1 MTAEGQSDKM
11 TSDMEV
17 RVKQRCVIEFLRA
30 EKKRVLPSGK
40 ISESMNMSYR
50 YHVVCCVSC
59 RSCMYWK
66 RISLTSLPSRELATV
81 IVRH

>member
-1 MTAEGQSDKM
+1 MLIDVAISGD
-11 TSDMEV
+11 
-17 RVKQRCVIEFLRA
+17 RNVIK
-30 EKKRVLPSGK
+30 KKRVLPSGK

-66 RISLTSLPSRELATV
+66 RVSLTSLPSHELAT
-81 IVRH
+81 